1 LATVV
6 RESGRDEG
14 RLHCPKSLL
23 HTGVCNKKIT
33 GHFYR
38 KRSPDVFSPS
48 PTLSVFMMIDALTTF
63 PHSLAALPGHAL
75 TAGADLLAAG
85 PDLFLAFQQAG
96 GGAEGGGGGD
106 GLVNLLV
113 ERFNEGNSEGPFMW
127 PVLICLIIGLG
138 IAFERIITLNLA
150 DINTRKFIVKVKRAL
165 EEGGVP
171 AAEEV
176 CASRRGPVA
185 SVFQAGLLRA
195 DEGIDA
201 VEKAV
206 VSYGSIEM
214 SFLERGLVWLSLF
227 ISVAPMLGFLG
238 TVIGMIA
245 AFDAIEQAGDISP
258 QLVAGGIKVAL
269 LTTAF
274 GLIVAVILQFFY
286 NYAVS
291 KIDRIV
297 VEMEDASVELI
308 DSLVLMDKENRSLT
322 EGRSATT
329 SGVSRSSSDDADA
342 IDSSTTAK
350 GEVSTAGDEPG
361 DDQTQTSV

>member
-1 LATVV
+1 
-6 RESGRDEG
+6 
-14 RLHCPKSLL
+14 
-23 HTGVCNKKIT
+23 
-33 GHFYR
+33 
-38 KRSPDVFSPS
+38 
-48 PTLSVFMMIDALTTF
+48 MMIDALTTLA
-63 PHSLAALPGHAL
+63 HELASMATCLLSAGTDLSASL
-75 TAGADLLAAG
+75 DLLMML
-85 PDLFLAFQQAG
+85 PQQAG
-96 GGAEGGGGGD
+96 GDEGGI
-106 GLVNLLV
+106 VNLLV

-127 PVLICLIIGLG
+127 PVLICLIVGLG

-165 EEGGVP
+165 EEGGIP

-176 CASRRGPVA
+176 CAGQRGPVA

-308 DSLVLMDKENRSLT
+308 DSLVLMNQEGSSIAG
-322 EGRSATT
+322 GRSASSIAGSNSGAT
-329 SGVSRSSSDDADA
+329 SGKSP
-342 IDSSTTAK
+342 TAK
-350 GEVSTAGDEPG
+350 KEVSTAGDEPG
-361 DDQTQTSV
+361 DDNLNTKV

>member
-1 LATVV
+1 
-6 RESGRDEG
+6 
-14 RLHCPKSLL
+14 
-23 HTGVCNKKIT
+23 
-33 GHFYR
+33 
-38 KRSPDVFSPS
+38 
-48 PTLSVFMMIDALTTF
+48 MISALTTS
-63 PHSLAALPGHAL
+63 PHELMSLASGLCSV
-75 TAGADLLAAG
+75 GADMNLLMML
-85 PDLFLAFQQAG
+85 PQQGAG
-96 GGAEGGGGGD
+96 GADGGI
-106 GLVNLLV
+106 VNLLV

-150 DINTRKFIVKVKRAL
+150 DINTRKFIVDVKRAL
-165 EEGGVP
+165 EEGGIP

-176 CASRRGPVA
+176 CAGRRGPVA

-274 GLIVAVILQFFY
+274 GLIVAVILQFFH

-308 DSLVLMDKENRSLT
+308 DSLVLMKQ
-322 EGRSATT
+322 EGRSAT
-329 SGVSRSSSDDADA
+329 GERRSSGMAA
-342 IDSSTTAK
+342 AGAEATGTTATGK
-350 GEVSTAGDEPG
+350 KPTAKEEVSTAGDEPG
-361 DDQTQTSV
+361 DDTTHTKV